1 MTDFDKRIGQRFV
14 VGFHGL
20 TAPDYILEWLSTG
33 RIGGVI
39 LFSRNVES
47 PAQLASLTRS
57 LHEAS
62 ETPILIGIDQEGGM
76 VARLWQAQG
85 FTESPGA
92 MALAAAPDN
101 GALTHRM
108 SRILGDEMLAMGIN
122 WTYAPVVDLSYNA
135 ENPTVG
141 TRSFGRDAQSV
152 GELAAH
158 ATQGFQAGGV
168 MACAK
173 HFPGLGNTSTDSHLD
188 LPALDTPLE
197 QLISEDLLPY
207 RHVVDADIASIMTTH
222 TIFNALD
229 TEHPATLSETIIQRL
244 LREEL
249 NYDGLVV
256 TDCLEMH
263 AITKHYGEG
272 ESSVRGLLAGIDIL
286 LISHT
291 RSHQEAAFEAVD
303 KAVQAGRI
311 PEANIASAYERI
323 MRDKQQYPVN
333 VEAINAE
340 AVGTDE
346 HIQASIE
353 IAKACINL
361 QGTLPTFA
369 DKRVGLVEFGAFMD
383 SNVMDAN
390 GMDGLAPHLANKLDN
405 LSIATVHAITPD
417 SAQIEYAKQVAGD
430 CDVLIIV
437 TRNAHVHDAQGTLA
451 GDLLNT
457 AGETVLVILRNPYD
471 ADVLSAD
478 AVISTFSPSAPSLVA
493 VTDALLGVY
502 HPNGQ
507 RPVGAEA

>member
-1 MTDFDKRIGQRFV
+1 MTHFDKRIGQRFV
-14 VGFHGL
+14 VGFQGL
-20 TAPDYILEWLSTG
+20 TAPDYILEWLQTG

-62 ETPILIGIDQEGGM
+62 DTPILIGIDQEGGM
-76 VARLWQAQG
+76 VARLTHAQG

-92 MALAAAPDN
+92 MALAAATDN
-101 GALTHRM
+101 LALTQRM
-108 SRILGDEMLAMGIN
+108 SRILGDEMLALGIN

-141 TRSFGRDAQSV
+141 TRSFGRDAEAV
-152 GELAAH
+152 GALAAQ

-188 LPALDTPLE
+188 LPALDTPLD
-197 QLISEDLLPY
+197 QLISEDLAPY

-249 NYDGLVV
+249 AYDGLVV

-272 ESSVRGLLAGIDIL
+272 ESAVRGLLAGIDLL

-291 RSHQEAAFEAVD
+291 RSHQETAFTAVD
-303 KAVQAGRI
+303 NAVQEGRI
-311 PEANIASAYERI
+311 PEATIASAHERI
-323 MRDKQQYPVN
+323 MRSKQRYPVS
-333 VEAINAE
+333 VDAINAD

-346 HIQASIE
+346 HLQASIE
-353 IAKACINL
+353 VAKACI
-361 QGTLPTFA
+361 TLHGDLPSFT
-369 DKRVGLVEFGAFMD
+369 DKRVALVEFGAFAD
-383 SNVMDAN
+383 SSVMDNTQA
-390 GMDGLAPHLANKLDN
+390 DGLATHLAHKIDALT
-405 LSIATVHAITPD
+405 IATVHAITPD
-417 SAQIEYAKQVAGD
+417 SAQIERAKQIIAE
-430 CDVLIIV
+430 CDVLILA
-437 TRNAHVHDAQGTLA
+437 TRNAHVHEAQHTLA
-451 GDLLNT
+451 QALLVM
-457 AGETVLVILRNPYD
+457 AHKTVLVILRNPYD

-478 AVISTFSPSAPSLVA
+478 TVISTFSPSAPSLVA
-493 VTDALLGVY
+493 VTDALLGAY
-502 HPNGQ
+502 QPNGR